1 MSFLG
6 GFVGFVLVAVA
17 ALTVFIVFYIV
28 SREKHEHLEYYIP
41 PQKPVEDPPAGASQD

>member
-6 GFVGFVLVAVA
+6 GFVGAVLVLVA
-17 ALTVFIVFYIV
+17 ALTVGIVFYVV

-41 PQKPVEDPPAGASQD
+41 PQKPAEERPTSAPQD